1 MSYLPL
7 LIPGAFIG
15 LTSIIMCFAYAFIK
29 SKQQSEVRSRTMSD
43 KELFSRLA
51 RYAKPYTGS
60 FVLVTFLMLMSIAH
74 DVISPYL
81 VGYVEEI
88 IKQEFQ
94 IKVEVLN
101 RDSET
106 NAVYIV
112 SQESQHEICINYS
125 DLFTEFEGKDGAL
138 GIKLLDGVSDI
149 QIWTRFCAALSVK
162 VLAAFSA
169 DEVVAKLG

>member
-1 MSYLPL
+1 MFIYIEIADVVGNAFMEL
-7 LIPGAFIG
+7 LSKSNRRDLYYYELDAYGAK
-15 LTSIIMCFAYAFIK
+15 A
-29 SKQQSEVRSRTMSD
+29 
-43 KELFSRLA
+43 
-51 RYAKPYTGS
+51 
-60 FVLVTFLMLMSIAH
+60 
-74 DVISPYL
+74 
-81 VGYVEEI
+81 
-88 IKQEFQ
+88 
-94 IKVEVLN
+94 VEVLN

-112 SQESQHEICINYS
+112 SQESQHDICVNYS
-125 DLFTEFEGKDGAL
+125 DLFVEFEGNDGAM